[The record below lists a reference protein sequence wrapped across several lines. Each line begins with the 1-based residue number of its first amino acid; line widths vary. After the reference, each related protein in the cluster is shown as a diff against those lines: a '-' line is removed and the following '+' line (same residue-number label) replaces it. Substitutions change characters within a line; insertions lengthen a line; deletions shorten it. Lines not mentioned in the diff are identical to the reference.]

1 MDIDYLNLKEVGG
14 ETVETTEKC
23 YCLEMFR
30 KTDPNVQG
38 ECLKMKCGRYKL
50 EEKRK
55 VEWKTQYI
63 KGNIEKRRKLMNQ
76 ENMQLTI
83 MIAINNP

>member
-1 MDIDYLNLKEVGG
+1 VGG

-30 KTDPNVQG
+30 KTDPNAQG
-38 ECLKMKCGRYKL
+38 ECLKMKCGRYRL

-55 VEWKTQYI
+55 VDNSGKPLTLKEML
-63 KGNIEKRRKLMNQ
+63 RRKKVNESREYAMN
-76 ENMQLTI
+76 NHDCKS
-83 MIAINNP
+83 

>member
-38 ECLKMKCGRYKL
+38 ECLKMKCGRY
-50 EEKRK
+50 R
-55 VEWKTQYI
+55 
-63 KGNIEKRRKLMNQ
+63 IEKRRKVDNLEKPSTLKEIHRRKKAN
-76 ENMQLTI
+76 ESREICN
-83 MIAINNP
+83 

>member
-1 MDIDYLNLKEVGG
+1 MDIDYLNLKEVGE

-38 ECLKMKCGRYKL
+38 ECLKMKCGRY
-50 EEKRK
+50 R
-55 VEWKTQYI
+55 
-63 KGNIEKRRKLMNQ
+63 IEKRRKVDNLGKPSTLKDIHRRKKVN
-76 ENMQLTI
+76 ESREY
-83 MIAINNP
+83 AINNHDGNL

>member
-1 MDIDYLNLKEVGG
+1 M
-14 ETVETTEKC
+14 ETTERC

-55 VEWKTQYI
+55 LEGKPKTLKEI
-63 KGNIEKRRKLMNQ
+63 LREKKEKKVNESRKH
-76 ENMQLTI
+76 
-83 MIAINNP
+83 AISNHD

>member
-38 ECLKMKCGRYKL
+38 ECLKMKCGRY
-50 EEKRK
+50 R
-55 VEWKTQYI
+55 
-63 KGNIEKRRKLMNQ
+63 IEKRRKGDNLGKPSTLKELQRRKKVN
-76 ENMQLTI
+76 ESRRY
-83 MIAINNP
+83 AINNHDCNS